1 MNIHSLGIRPT
12 NQKPDGGDER
22 TWLQRPGLLQ
32 TGPLS
37 EGQWGTPEM
46 FQTGNERHDQI
57 SGTLGNTGL
66 GKRLGSKE
74 RDQTDAMIKR
84 ENHKDMKLKGAEKRA
99 KVGD

>member
-32 TGPLS
+32 MGPLS
-37 EGQWGTPEM
+37 EGQWGT
-46 FQTGNERHDQI
+46 HDQI

-66 GKRLGSKE
+66 GKRVASKE

-84 ENHKDMKLKGAEKRA
+84 ENHKDMKLKGAEQRA